1 MGVRVPSPASTLST
15 RTFANLRR
23 TGSVKPV
30 AAVKVDPEKMPGS
43 QVVWSVEVD
52 AEQVLKSI
60 DQAYS
65 RLAPRVRIA
74 GFRPGKAPRP
84 MVEREIGW
92 PAPRKEP
99 FDLILPTAYNSALDE
114 AALDPID
121 VPRVEVQ
128 QFERDQPMRFT
139 ATVSIK
145 PEITLKEYKDISVP
159 RPHSEISDK
168 EVDEALERLRLR
180 FAELHAVERP
190 VQAGDFLTV
199 DTHIIKSG
207 AVLIGESET
216 DAQLEVDKE
225 RLITG
230 LAEGLFGQA
239 VGETRDIALTLPA
252 DYPKKDLAGQHV
264 AFRITVKS
272 IKDRRLPPLDDELA
286 KQVGRGQTFEE
297 LRQEVHDELQEAA
310 HQSDEQRFENDVLK
324 ALEERMEAEV
334 PEPLI
339 EREVSRRIRE
349 LETRL
354 QEQGVKMERYLQY
367 TNTSLDVLKA
377 EQRPQAV
384 QKVRLELALETVA
397 EREGLTVSDAE
408 VDEAGNN
415 ALAGEDHGGHGHWEL
430 RTADPVRAYFRH
442 QLLMRKTID
451 YLSSVAAPE
460 PSATIEP
467 PSEAKELESAGKAAS
482 GGERR
487 ARAEERRGPDAASKK
502 STRESGL

>member
-1 MGVRVPSPASTLST
+1 VT
-15 RTFANLRR
+15 
-23 TGSVKPV
+23 
-30 AAVKVDPEKMPGS
+30 AVKVDTERKPGS
-43 QVVWSVEVD
+43 QVVLSVEVD
-52 AEQVLKSI
+52 ADQVTKSI
-60 DQAYS
+60 DQAYG

-84 MVEREIGW
+84 MIEREIGW
-92 PAPRKEP
+92 PTLRQEAL
-99 FDLILPTAYNSALDE
+99 DLILPTAYNSALDE

-128 QFERDQPMRFT
+128 QFERGQPMRFT

-159 RPHSEISDK
+159 RPHSEIGDK
-168 EVDEALERLRLR
+168 EVDEALERLRSR

-199 DTHIIKSG
+199 DTHILQSG

-216 DAQLEVDKE
+216 DAQLEVDKD
-225 RLITG
+225 RLIAG
-230 LAEGLFGQA
+230 LAEGLIGQA
-239 VGETRDIALTLPA
+239 PGETRDIRLTLPT
-252 DYPKKDLAGQHV
+252 DYPKKDLAGQNV
-264 AFRITVKS
+264 VFRITLKS
-272 IKDRRLPPLDDELA
+272 LKERRLPALDDELA
-286 KQVGRGQTFEE
+286 RQVGRGQTFDE

-324 ALEERMEAEV
+324 ALDERMEAEV
-334 PEPLI
+334 PEAMI
-339 EREVSRRIRE
+339 EREVNRETRE
-349 LETRL
+349 LELRL
-354 QEQGVKMERYLQY
+354 QEQLGMRLESYLEQ
-367 TNTSLDVLKA
+367 TKSSPEVLRA
-377 EQRPQAV
+377 EYRPRAI

-408 VDEAGNN
+408 VEEAVAN
-415 ALAGEDHGGHGHWEL
+415 ALAEEDHTGHRHADL

-460 PSATIEP
+460 PSDTMEP
-467 PSEAKELESAGKAAS
+467 ASEAKELESAGKSAS

-487 ARAEERRGPDAASKK
+487 TRQKK
-502 STRESGL
+502 GR

>member
-1 MGVRVPSPASTLST
+1 
-15 RTFANLRR
+15 LRG

-30 AAVKVDPEKMPGS
+30 AAVKVDTEKKPGS
-43 QVVWSVEVD
+43 QVVLSVEVD
-52 AEQVLKSI
+52 ADQVLKSI

-92 PAPRKEP
+92 PALRQEAL
-99 FDLILPTAYNSALDE
+99 DLILPTAYNSALDE

-128 QFERDQPMRFT
+128 QFERGQPMRFT

-145 PEITLKEYKDISVP
+145 PEITLKDYKDISVP
-159 RPHSEISDK
+159 RPHSEIGDK
-168 EVDEALERLRLR
+168 EVEEALERLRLR
-180 FAELHAVERP
+180 FAELHAAERP

-230 LAEGLFGQA
+230 LAEGLIGQA

-272 IKDRRLPPLDDELA
+272 IKERRLPPLDDELA
-286 KQVGRGQTFEE
+286 KQVGRGATFDE

-324 ALEERMEAEV
+324 ALDERMEAEV
-334 PEPLI
+334 PEALI
-339 EREVSRRIRE
+339 DREVSRRIRE

-408 VDEAGNN
+408 VDEAVNN
-415 ALAGEDHGGHGHWEL
+415 ALAEEDHGGHRHGDL

-460 PSATIEP
+460 SSATIEP
-467 PSEAKELESAGKAAS
+467 PSEAKELESAGKAAP

-487 ARAEERRGPDAASKK
+487 ARQKK
-502 STRESGL
+502 GR